1 MTSSDPFQEIVDHL
15 KRALTTMTTTTA
27 ATSVTTTTTSSTS
40 NPPVIASRMARPA
53 PYSGRVEECNGFLLQ
68 CSLAL
73 EMQPHL
79 YPMERAKIA
88 FIISLLSGRALQ
100 WAETIWAQAGTV
112 TQSLSSFVNHLRE
125 VFGTPV
131 GDSLAGEQLYHLQQG
146 NLSIH
151 DYALKFRTLAAA
163 SG

>member
-15 KRALTTMTTTTA
+15 KRALTTMTTMTA

-40 NPPVIASRMARPA
+40 NPPVIASRMARLA

-68 CSLAL
+68 CSLTL